1 MAEAHRLM
9 SNPPLPQPSALTPDS
24 GAPRN
29 ASLYPLTRDLHLYLG
44 LFVSPFILVFA
55 VSVFFLVHAW
65 LPQSSAPERRI
76 VSDLTLPAGFEKLKG
91 REQFDAARPL
101 LAQAGVSG
109 EILSI
114 RQFPKERRF
123 VISSSVPGRE
133 TVVEFLAESRS
144 ATVTARATGLADAT
158 VFLHKMP
165 GPHNVAIRG
174 NTLFMAVWRWLA
186 DVTVYLVL
194 FVSLTGVYLWAVLKT
209 ERRIGLALLAAGLG
223 TLGGLIYALV
233 A

>member
-1 MAEAHRLM
+1 M
-9 SNPPLPQPSALTPDS
+9 SPPSLPQLSVITPDP
-24 GAPRN
+24 GAPRP
-29 ASLYPLTRDLHLYLG
+29 ARLYPLTRDLHLYLG

-65 LPQSSAPERRI
+65 LPQSGASNRRT
-76 VSDLTLPAGFEKLKG
+76 VSNLPLPADFEKLRG

-109 EILSI
+109 EIMSI
-114 RQFPKERRF
+114 RQFPKERLF
-123 VISSSVPGRE
+123 VISSGVPGRE

-144 ATVTARATGLADAT
+144 ATVTARTTGLADAT

-186 DVTVYLVL
+186 DATVYLVM
-194 FVSLTGVYLWAVLKT
+194 FVSLAGVYLWTVLKT
-209 ERRIGLALLAAGLG
+209 ERRIGLALLVAGLV
-223 TLGGLIYALV
+223 TLGGMTYALV

>member
-1 MAEAHRLM
+1 M
-9 SNPPLPQPSALTPDS
+9 SHPSSPPPSALPPDS

-29 ASLYPLTRDLHLYLG
+29 ARLYPLTRDLHLYLG

-65 LPQSSAPERRI
+65 LPRSGPSDRRI
-76 VSDLTLPAGFEKLKG
+76 VSDLTLPADFEKLKG

-101 LAQAGVSG
+101 LTQAGVSG

-123 VISSSVPGRE
+123 VISSGVPGRE
-133 TVVEFLAESRS
+133 TVVEFLADSLS
-144 ATVTARATGLADAT
+144 ATVTARSTGLADAT

-174 NTLFMAVWRWLA
+174 NALFMEGWRWLA
-186 DVTVYLVL
+186 DATVYLVL
-194 FVSLTGVYLWAVLKT
+194 FVSLTGVYLWAVLET
-209 ERRIGLALLAAGLG
+209 ERRIGLALLAAGLV
-223 TLGGLIYALV
+223 TVGGMVYALV